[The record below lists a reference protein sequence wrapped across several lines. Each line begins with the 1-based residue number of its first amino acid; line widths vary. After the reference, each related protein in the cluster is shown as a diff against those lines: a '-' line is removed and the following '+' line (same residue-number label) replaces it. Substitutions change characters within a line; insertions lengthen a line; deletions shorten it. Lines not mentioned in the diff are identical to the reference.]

1 MPQNPKDLRR
11 RITAIRAARP
21 ALQRRAEHFLLD
33 YYREHRKLPKGPLLS
48 LVGNRRLYRIV
59 ARGEI
64 EHTLRIAWLMR
75 HARRVRDFIAALRKE
90 PDA

>member
-21 ALQRRAEHFLLD
+21 ALQRRAEQFLLD

-48 LVGNRRLYRIV
+48 LVGNRRL
-59 ARGEI
+59 
-64 EHTLRIAWLMR
+64 
-75 HARRVRDFIAALRKE
+75 
-90 PDA
+90 